1 MCSSRPW
8 GIQSPALQTCLSGQR
23 EPRHWNQALVE
34 CSLNAVTFL
43 HWGAKESPALRFFYS
58 SVLSWR
64 HFLCLLHP
72 SGLLWEGYIIPW
84 GCYCRQVDL
93 AEFREGTVSMR
104 SEDVF
109 PGLLVAH
116 HQHRKGFAGRQ
127 SIYTL
132 AQLPLAVNCPAKS
145 LPRGSSAFS
154 MPWPLVW
161 TQKKFFDLSS
171 HISQKKRRQR
181 GECSIPCCRL

>member
-1 MCSSRPW
+1 MGDSVPCSSDLPV
-8 GIQSPALQTCLSGQR
+8 GTEGAKALKSSAGRVQ
-23 EPRHWNQALVE
+23 PE
-34 CSLNAVTFL
+34 CSHF
-43 HWGAKESPALRFFYS
+43 SALGSKGISCPEFFCS

-64 HFLCLLHP
+64 HFPCLLHP

-84 GCYCRQVDL
+84 GFYCRQVDL

-104 SEDVF
+104 SKDVF

-116 HQHRKGFAGRQ
+116 HQHRRGFAGRQ

-132 AQLPLAVNCPAKS
+132 AQLPLAVNCPAKR
-145 LPRGSSAFS
+145 LPQGSSAFS
-154 MPWPLVW
+154 MTWPLIW